1 MNTLRLRL
9 SSLAQTNL
17 FAHILA
23 QAIVHHGLRRVFF
36 TAPLGLGKTT
46 CIRALVANLPGHEE
60 AQVSSPSFSLCNIY
74 PVEPPVVH
82 ADLYRLADSITQDG
96 FGVPGELLES
106 LEDPKTVVLLEWAE
120 LLPTPLWPDHLIHCT
135 ISQDHKQDTNGRL
148 ISLAMHGYASQTLEA
163 TLAHTFP
170 SV

>member
-1 MNTLRLRL
+1 M
-9 SSLAQTNL
+9 
-17 FAHILA
+17 
-23 QAIVHHGLRRVFF
+23 
-36 TAPLGLGKTT
+36 
-46 CIRALVANLPGHEE
+46 
-60 AQVSSPSFSLCNIY
+60 
-74 PVEPPVVH
+74 H